1 LLHPRAHL
9 GMLKAE
15 RAVARLRAHEE
26 HVMTQRGQD
35 SSEAPDI
42 TSGAETG
49 RGTGAGDAASQDEKR
64 EGMGGPAN
72 TWGTSEATSGSGQ
85 ESPHDQPV
93 EGGLEQAGQGG
104 GAEGGNPSEV

>member
-1 LLHPRAHL
+1 LLHPRTHL
-9 GMLKAE
+9 GMLEAE

-42 TSGAETG
+42 TSGAESGG
-49 RGTGAGDAASQDEKR
+49 RADAGDAGPGDEKH
-64 EGMGGPAN
+64 EGMGGPAS
-72 TWGTSEATSGSGQ
+72 TRGTSEAASGSRQ